1 MYMYEPVMFHKAYP
15 LDSFL
20 EEARIMEK
28 ERELMFSYLPKEY
41 QEMQRKVEE
50 TCDQMEY
57 QGSRMYDEHPD
68 GGAIRQMA
76 KKIMDE
82 LRIADLSSIDLKD
95 ERQEEQNI
103 DQDCMNTSCH
113 PARYQEDI
121 ICCFLCNEIL
131 RRRYRTWRSK
141 RYIK

>member
-28 ERELMFSYLPKEY
+28 ERELMLSYLPKEY

-76 KKIMDE
+76 RKIMDE
-82 LRIADLSSIDLKD
+82 LRIMPQEDRWD
-95 ERQEEQNI
+95 EFQKEQNVG
-103 DQDCMNTSCH
+103 QDCMDGSCQ

-121 ICCFLCNEIL
+121 ICCFLCNEMF